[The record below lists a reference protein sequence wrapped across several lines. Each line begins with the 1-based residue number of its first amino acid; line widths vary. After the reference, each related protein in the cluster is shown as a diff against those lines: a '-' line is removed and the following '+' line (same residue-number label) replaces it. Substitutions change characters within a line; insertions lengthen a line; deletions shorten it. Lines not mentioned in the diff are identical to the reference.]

1 MRVSGS
7 RVGYS
12 PAERVSSPLPV
23 VAGALSLTPVPVV
36 VGSGVVGT
44 SLSVNPGSWDSGVA
58 LSYQWLK
65 NGAPIAGR
73 AGSEY
78 LVSASDFGSSISV
91 RVSGSKAGYLPASQN
106 SLAVSVTPMLMKN
119 QVKPKISGVA
129 KVGITLKAITSKW
142 VPSAQITYNWT
153 LDGRKISGANRQ
165 TLKLLPSYKKKL
177 VSVVVTQSCQGCKVA
192 KQTAVSVRVS

>member
-1 MRVSGS
+1 
-7 RVGYS
+7 
-12 PAERVSSPLPV
+12 
-23 VAGALSLTPVPVV
+23 VPVV